1 MKKVLL
7 AAIVAVGLGSVAACN
22 RDTTPSSP
30 NRANP
35 GDRSGGQPRAQ
46 NTSPSSAAGS
56 QAGNQSGASQST
68 TSPSASGPQSS
79 SPSASSG
86 QQSSSDS
93 GAPGASNT
101 SPRPG
106 QGTESQVAQLSFES
120 VDTNRDGVITQNEA
134 LAVSGFDFAAADKD
148 GNHTVSRQEFD
159 AAMANKRPGG

>member
-1 MKKVLL
+1 MKKFLL
-7 AAIVAVGLGSVAACN
+7 VAMVAIGLGSVAACN

-30 NRANP
+30 NRATP
-35 GDRSGGQPRAQ
+35 GDRSGQPRAQ

-56 QAGNQSGASQST
+56 RAANQSGAPGSQS
-68 TSPSASGPQSS
+68 TSPSA
-79 SPSASSG
+79 ASR
-86 QQSSSDS
+86 QQSTSPS

-120 VDTNRDGVITQNEA
+120 VDTNKDGVITQNEA
-134 LAVSGFDFAAADKD
+134 LAVSGFDFAGADKD
-148 GNHTVSRQEFD
+148 GDHTVSRQEFD